1 MFLAVREFLS
11 ACMKIPVISITF
23 TIKQFKLSVLKVFST
38 DFKKNKI
45 SDKNHR
51 SSSLR
56 ISTFVANVQSLVFK
70 CMPVEDYFN
79 SKEFEVFK

>member
-1 MFLAVREFLS
+1 
-11 ACMKIPVISITF
+11 MKIPVIGITF

-45 SDKNHR
+45 SDKNHH
-51 SSSLR
+51 SSSLS
-56 ISTFVANVQSLVFK
+56 ISTFVANVQSLVF
-70 CMPVEDYFN
+70 CRPVEDYFN